1 MRTTTTT
8 AALALA
14 LSFACG
20 APEDDETAR
29 IESWIDDL
37 GTREAE
43 PPSKEIT
50 PMADPMESGDYT
62 CSRERWDET
71 KQFDRIT
78 AMVANSQS
86 LYPGA
91 LVGADA
97 LSTGLLVPKVLP
109 RAPLTF
115 SAALEGVLD
124 GEISATVDE
133 PSLSSFRDAMHDIL
147 ASHVVGQTP
156 ANVYAEIEEVSSL
169 EQFEMAI
176 GVGAGWPLGV
186 AQVSTSLE
194 FEKTEVRSR
203 YVIEFVQAYYTVDVD
218 APGSSAAWFAPE
230 VGLDEIVEE
239 FDDEPPLYVAS
250 VTYGR
255 SVVFTVTS
263 ELSAEELGAALEF
276 AYRGT
281 ASVNGQVSMSHEEV
295 LASSKITAHV
305 LGGSGEGA
313 VQAIFGIEELR
324 AFIEQGGS
332 YTRDSQGAPIAYKL
346 AWAADDSPAAFSLTS
361 EYEVEQCERIHQDVR
376 VGLGKLRV
384 VSDGGDGGDNLELY
398 GDVTVVDGNGGEH
411 VLWSTDADHHVSIQS
426 GHEWPDGGEVGS
438 AIVPVTPQPGEALE
452 LRVNLY
458 DDDGNAD
465 DRLAETVVAR
475 AFEDGWRGGW
485 TLAFAEG
492 DQHVELELELQP
504 VQ

>member
-1 MRTTTTT
+1 MRTTITTT
-8 AALALA
+8 TIAIAIG
-14 LSFACG
+14 CG
-20 APEDDETAR
+20 EPHDDESAR

-37 GTREAE
+37 GTREADA
-43 PPSKEIT
+43 PSKEVT
-50 PMADPMESGDYT
+50 PMADPMPSGDYT
-62 CSRERWDET
+62 CSRDRYDET

-78 AMVANSQS
+78 AMVANSNS

-97 LSTGLLVPKVLP
+97 LSTGLLVPKVLD
-109 RAPLTF
+109 RAPVTF

-124 GEISATVDE
+124 GEISATVDD
-133 PSLSSFRDAMHDIL
+133 PSLSSFREAMHGIL

-156 ANVYAEIEEVSSL
+156 ANVYAEIEEVSSF
-169 EQFEMAI
+169 EQFGLAI
-176 GVGAGWPLGV
+176 GVGVGWPLGL
-186 AQVSTSLE
+186 AQVSSSLE
-194 FEKTEVRSR
+194 FERTEVRSR

-230 VGLDEIVEE
+230 VTLDDIVEE
-239 FDDEPPLYVAS
+239 FDDEPPLYVSS

-255 SVVFTVTS
+255 SVLFTVTS

-281 ASVNGQVSMSHEEV
+281 TSVSGEVSMSHEEV

-313 VQAIFGIEELR
+313 VQAIFGIDELR
-324 AFIEQGGS
+324 EFIEQGGS
-332 YTRDSQGAPIAYKL
+332 YTPDSQGAPIAYKL

-361 EYEVEQCERIHQDVR
+361 EYEVEHCERVNQDVR

-384 VSDGGDGGDNLELY
+384 VDDGGDDGDKLELY
-398 GDVTVVDGNGGEH
+398 GEIAVIDGAGDEH
-411 VLWSTDADHHVSIQS
+411 VLWSTDADHHVSVEGGQA
-426 GHEWPDGGEVGS
+426 WPGGGEVGS
-438 AIVPVTPQPGEALE
+438 AIVPVVPQPGEALE
-452 LRVNLY
+452 LRVSLWDA
-458 DDDGNAD
+458 DDNGD
-465 DRLAETVVAR
+465 DRLADTVVAR
-475 AFEDGWRGGW
+475 AFEDGWRGEW
-485 TLAFAEG
+485 TLPFAEG
-492 DQHVELELELQP
+492 DQHVELLLDLQP